1 MLLSLALSA
10 SALANANNNLI
21 SGFVQ
26 QENSKINAKNNDE
39 KNLKISHEKSAKNS
53 VAELDN
59 ESENMPVKNEGSNDD
74 PEAFRKIL
82 TRSDNNSNN
91 NNVNNENEN
100 GDENNKNFGN
110 DFFRLNENNN
120 KNSRPQNNNNDSRK
134 NNNFINNNI
143 SSYDHNKNYR
153 AENSRNDFQTFFE
166 GVLNNRRT
174 VSQEVSA
181 PLNLRSSFNFN
192 QAETLREGFVNV
204 VRFIR
209 ADGLQKANMII
220 DPPALGR
227 ISVELT
233 STTSGVEA
241 ALKVSSEQVRIL
253 VQSQITQI
261 RMNLSQQGVQVTE
274 FSVDV
279 QQDNSQNNNNSGQQ
293 NDRGQYFNF
302 NQDDDESEEFR
313 IDLEEGLLYW
323 LA

>member
-1 MLLSLALSA
+1 
-10 SALANANNNLI
+10 
-21 SGFVQ
+21 
-26 QENSKINAKNNDE
+26 
-39 KNLKISHEKSAKNS
+39 
-53 VAELDN
+53 
-59 ESENMPVKNEGSNDD
+59 
-74 PEAFRKIL
+74 
-82 TRSDNNSNN
+82 
-91 NNVNNENEN
+91 
-100 GDENNKNFGN
+100 
-110 DFFRLNENNN
+110 
-120 KNSRPQNNNNDSRK
+120 
-134 NNNFINNNI
+134 
-143 SSYDHNKNYR
+143 
-153 AENSRNDFQTFFE
+153 
-166 GVLNNRRT
+166 
-174 VSQEVSA
+174 
-181 PLNLRSSFNFN
+181 
-192 QAETLREGFVNV
+192 
-204 VRFIR
+204 
-209 ADGLQKANMII
+209 MII